1 MNQNRLQIMAIFFV
15 VLLLTACGGQVTI
28 EPTAT
33 FTATSIPPT
42 ATITLTP
49 TLTPSPTQTLTLVPS
64 ETSIPMPASLTG
76 IISLSGESV
85 KPVVGAVELREAET
99 FDLIVKGD
107 INSRG
112 EYKIEDLEP
121 GKYEL
126 WVLFSTKPV
135 MVSGCRDVRPPDD
148 SWKLGINFDGDKA
161 LTMEAAYLSKALLL
175 VEGLQGTGLKAIG
188 FYAVLSDFEIVSG
201 IENKFD
207 VTLFCD

>member
-1 MNQNRLQIMAIFFV
+1 MNQSKLQLIAIFFV
-15 VLLLTACGGQVTI
+15 VLLLTACGGQVTA
-28 EPTAT
+28 EPTVT
-33 FTATSIPPT
+33 FTTTSMPPT

-49 TLTPSPTQTLTLVPS
+49 TLTPSPTPTLTLVPS

-76 IISLSGESV
+76 IISLSGEGV

-126 WVLFSTKPV
+126 WVLFTTKPI
-135 MVSGCRDVRPPDD
+135 MVAGCEDVRPPD
-148 SWKLGINFDGDKA
+148 
-161 LTMEAAYLSKALLL
+161 AAW
-175 VEGLQGTGLKAIG
+175 
-188 FYAVLSDFEIVSG
+188 
-201 IENKFD
+201 
-207 VTLFCD
+207 